1 LGNEKDPKIIL
12 VSASLSIVYMEEIKC
27 LLTKFKDIFAW
38 SYKESRGIPR
48 EMCEHKIELMTMHD
62 PSNKCNIT

>member
-27 LLTKFKDIFAW
+27 LLTNFKDIFAW
-38 SYKESRGIPR
+38 SYKELRGIPR
-48 EMCEHKIELMTMHD
+48 EMCEHKIKLMT
-62 PSNKCNIT
+62 NA